1 MADPAG
7 IGGADLLTLS
17 IWLSPAFP
25 VGGFAFSHGLEWAVE
40 CGDIADESGVRQ
52 WIGDLLRLGSG
63 RDDAIL
69 LASAWRAASVGDDAA
84 LREVAEMAL
93 AMQPSAERR
102 LETGLLGN
110 AFIKMVGAA
119 WLPGF
124 RPPGD
129 EVAYPVAVGV
139 AAAMRGLP
147 LEATLQAFL
156 SAFVATLVSSSIRLG
171 PIGQTDGQ
179 RILSALI
186 PVVLEVAAAA
196 GRLGPDD
203 LGGCV
208 FRSDIAS
215 MRHETQYTRLFRS

>member
-1 MADPAG
+1 MAEPAG
-7 IGGADLLTLS
+7 IGGADLLTLTA
-17 IWLSPAFP
+17 WLSPAFP

-40 CGDIADESGVRQ
+40 CGDVADDSGVRQ

-69 LASAWRAASVGDDAA
+69 LASAHKAAKAGDDDA
-84 LREVAEMAL
+84 LRDVAELAL

-110 AFIKMVGAA
+110 AFVKMVDAA

-124 RPPGD
+124 RPPGED
-129 EVAYPVAVGV
+129 VAYPVAVGT

-147 LEATLQAFL
+147 IEATVQAFL
-156 SAFVATLVSSSIRLG
+156 SAFVASLLSAAIRLG

>member
-1 MADPAG
+1 MAEPTG
-7 IGGADLLTLS
+7 IGGADLLTLTA
-17 IWLSPAFP
+17 WLSPAFP

-40 CGDIADESGVRQ
+40 CGDATDESSVRQ

-69 LASAWRAASVGDDAA
+69 LASAYRAAKADDDA
-84 LREVAEMAL
+84 LRDIAELAL

-110 AFIKMVGAA
+110 AFVKMVGAA

-124 RPPGD
+124 RPPGED
-129 EVAYPVAVGV
+129 VAYPVAVGV
-139 AAAMRGLP
+139 AAAMHGLP
-147 LEATLQAFL
+147 LEATVQAFL
-156 SAFVATLVSSSIRLG
+156 SAFVASLVSSAIRLG

-186 PVVLEVAAAA
+186 PVVLEVATAAD
-196 GRLGPDD
+196 RLGPDD